1 MMYLAYMMLA
11 VIIVK
16 EIFKNKNPDNY
27 LSRSFCNNIDN
38 LLSVF
43 ISTHQNQWNHQVYLF
58 Q

>member
-16 EIFKNKNPDNY
+16 EISKNKNPDNY
-27 LSRSFCNNIDN
+27 LSRIFSNNVND

-43 ISTHQNQWNHQVYLF
+43 ISAHQNQ
-58 Q
+58 

>member
-27 LSRSFCNNIDN
+27 LSRNFSNNVDD
-38 LLSVF
+38 LLYAF
-43 ISTHQNQWNHQVYLF
+43 ILTHQNQWNHQVYLF
-58 Q
+58 R